1 MKRFKFFHGYN
12 VTIDMFDMESFATAS
27 IAGPDNP
34 FWTNEM
40 VERARLN
47 SHFERARMLAQNDTD
62 RMERRRLQ
70 IQADIQSRLR
80 QHEEQI
86 QLRRSEIQSE
96 LRARMAR
103 YEQTLTGIEA
113 QVMHEAELR
122 RQQIEERIEGIYT
135 QFYET
140 RWSRLKTKCRK
151 LEDKFFKWLFKHGDL
166 IGIATTAIIL
176 IGEAINIVYKSI
188 QHFKK

>member
-1 MKRFKFFHGYN
+1 MLSNFKFFRGYIGTLN
-12 VTIDMFDMESFATAS
+12 VVNGVGFATAS
-27 IAGPDNP
+27 YSDNP
-34 FWTNEM
+34 LWTNEM

-140 RWSRLKTKCRK
+140 RWSRLKTKIK
-151 LEDKFFKWLFKHGDL
+151 NWWINKGDKVYL
-166 IGIATTAIIL
+166 TIL
-176 IGEAINIVYKSI
+176 IGTIVVEFSI
-188 QHFKK
+188 ALYHIIK